1 MHVVSTPRVTSVHFA
16 LTAAALAVSALFA
29 LVACSGGGSSV
40 APANAPI
47 ATTSASSSS
56 SGAGVPADPST
67 LDAFDRAERAMATA
81 AGDCAAAC
89 AALGDIVAAR
99 VKLCSPKSDACDD
112 AKTREDMARKTTN
125 ETCGECAG
133 SD

>member
-1 MHVVSTPRVTSVHFA
+1 MHVVSTARVTSVHFA
-16 LTAAALAVSALFA
+16 HAIAIVALF
-29 LVACSGGGSSV
+29 VSMACSGGGSSA

-47 ATTSASSSS
+47 ATGSASSSG

-67 LDAFDRAERAMATA
+67 LEAFDRADRALATA

-112 AKTREDMARKTTN
+112 AKTREDAARKTTN
-125 ETCGECAG
+125 ETCGDCAG